1 MKDGDDVKGRAN
13 SKDSPKEPDNQMDSD
28 NSFDKLAEGR
38 DSSISSRESE
48 FAGQKSKR
56 KKGRGYNNGH
66 SEDAK
71 NRRLE
76 KNR

>member
-1 MKDGDDVKGRAN
+1 MEADDAKGRAN
-13 SKDSPKEPDNQMDSD
+13 SKDSPKEPDNNWESD
-28 NSFDKLAEGR
+28 NSLDKQGDGR

-48 FAGQKSKR
+48 LAGQKSKR
-56 KKGRGYNNGH
+56 KKGRGNNNGNG
-66 SEDAK
+66 EDAK